1 VQPPQPVVTRK
12 DVARYAGVSTAVVS
26 YVVNDGPKRVAPATE
41 ARVREAIRVLGYRPN
56 AAARALKLGSS
67 EMLALVTPD
76 NSNPFYAQLARAVEE
91 AADEFGYVMLLA
103 NSDGLLTK
111 QRRHLRNLASRRV
124 DGVVLASVVSEPDLT
139 DLVSAGIPCVLLDQQ
154 APTAGFAAVGVDLRG
169 GARLAVEHL
178 IEHGHSSIGLAIGAT
193 AANETDGRELGW
205 LDSLTAAGLRE
216 GPIAR
221 ATFDREGGYAA
232 GKRLLASADRPTAI
246 FVSSDLQAVGLMRA
260 LHEAGLSVPEDIAVV
275 SFDGSPE
282 SEYTWPALTSVQQPL
297 SAMAAAAV
305 GALVKADRAEPPEH
319 LVFTVELI
327 VRQSC
332 GCPPAAG

>member
-1 VQPPQPVVTRK
+1 
-12 DVARYAGVSTAVVS
+12 VSPAVVS

-41 ARVREAIRVLGYRPN
+41 ARVHEAIRVLGYRPN

-76 NSNPFYAQLARAVEE
+76 NSNPLYAQLARMVEE

-111 QRRHLRNLASRRV
+111 QRRHLRNLSSRRV

-154 APTAGFAAVGVDLRG
+154 TPTAGFAAVGVDLRG
-169 GARLAVEHL
+169 GARLAVDHL
-178 IEHGHSSIGLAIGAT
+178 IEHGHSNIGLAIGST
-193 AANETDGRELGW
+193 TANETDGRELGW
-205 LDSLTAAGLRE
+205 LDSLTAAGLQE

-232 GKRLLASADRPTAI
+232 GKRLLAGADRPTAI

-260 LHEAGLSVPEDIAVV
+260 LREAGVSAPEDIAVV
-275 SFDGSPE
+275 SFDGSAE
-282 SEYTWPALTSVQQPL
+282 SEYTWPALTSVQQPIG
-297 SAMAAAAV
+297 AMAAAAV
-305 GALVKADRAEPPEH
+305 AALVKADRAEPPEH
-319 LVFTVELI
+319 VVFSVELI

-332 GCPPAAG
+332 GCPRILAS